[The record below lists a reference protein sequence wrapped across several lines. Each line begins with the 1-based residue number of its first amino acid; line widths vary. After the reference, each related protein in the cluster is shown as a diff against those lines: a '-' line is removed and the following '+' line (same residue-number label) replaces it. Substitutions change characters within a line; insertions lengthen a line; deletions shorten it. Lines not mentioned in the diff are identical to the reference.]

1 MSVEIENTARNR
13 KARKVRFVELG
24 SEKKKKVII
33 EERDNRIQYSC
44 FSYS

>member
-1 MSVEIENTARNR
+1 MSVKIENTARNR

-24 SEKKKKVII
+24 SEKKKVII